1 MIDRPLTL
9 IIIDNDPIFRLGL
22 VQALSQIENI
32 RIIAEGDLETIFALT
47 LNPAPEIILIDPLF
61 DWSCCEILHSRYP
74 DSKIVLLTFPI
85 DSRQQLIARELGIA
99 GYIPK
104 GTNLEQFI
112 TILGQISRDETHD
125 VVPANITTFT
135 RPSLSSSH
143 WLITAGKTG
152 LNRIE
157 SELHLIDLHL
167 NQQSL
172 SGFDR
177 FYWQGRKR
185 ELLVA
190 LWLVRKLIPSNYQ
203 NLPLSTTTIAIN
215 NINQELPILIRERP
229 LCVSAVFES
238 TLAAMRSPLINKTNV
253 TFEIDILPDSR
264 KRELLYLVLDE
275 IRKNVDEMRY
285 LQISSGELTSRFN
298 LIISDIWEEVTRKFL
313 EINASVSDQISK
325 SRLNEIIL
333 EEREAIQTEILN
345 KIPFTLDLF
354 SYLLYENSLSIDGVE
369 YRANAPETI
378 ARAEI
383 LLQNLIHN
391 IANAVTVIILN
402 NFSES
407 ERIKQKLYR
416 AEFLVSRELAKVR
429 NELSW
434 KYRLQQYWQEPKDIF
449 ESQYQLFH
457 YVDGEIQS
465 LAIYSPRQEELDSLT
480 GIPWLVSIALEL
492 RDSLSP
498 RLRTFF
504 RVVGK
509 GVVYILI
516 QVIGRGIGLVIRGVL
531 QGVGNTWQEVKGK
544 KGS

>member
-9 IIIDNDPIFRLGL
+9 IIVDNDPIFRLGL

-32 RIIAEGDLETIFALT
+32 SIITEGDLETIFALT
-47 LNPAPEIILIDPLF
+47 LNPAPEIIIIDPLF
-61 DWSCCEILHSRYP
+61 DWSHCEILHSRYP
-74 DSKIVLLTFPI
+74 ESKIVLLTFPL

-112 TILGQISRDETHD
+112 TILGQISRDESHD
-125 VVPANITTFT
+125 VVPSPLTIAT
-135 RPSLSSSH
+135 RASLAPSH
-143 WLITAGKTG
+143 WLISAGKTG

-185 ELLVA
+185 ELLAA
-190 LWLVRKLIPSNYQ
+190 LWLVRKLIPLEGSYYNSASVT
-203 NLPLSTTTIAIN
+203 PPVIIN
-215 NINQELPILIRERP
+215 NIDRELPILSRERP

-238 TLAAMRSPLINKTNV
+238 TLAVIRSPLINKTNV
-253 TFEIDILPDSR
+253 TFEIDILQDSR
-264 KRELLYLVLDE
+264 KRELLYVVLDE

-285 LQISSGELTSRFN
+285 LQVSKGELTSRLN
-298 LIISDIWEEVTRKFL
+298 LIVSDIWQKATQKFL
-313 EINASVSDQISK
+313 EINALPSAKINEIK
-325 SRLNEIIL
+325 LNEIIQ

-345 KIPFTLDLF
+345 KIPFILDLF
-354 SYLLYENSLSIDGVE
+354 SYLLYEDSLTIDGVE

-402 NFSES
+402 NFSEY
-407 ERIKQKLYR
+407 EKVKQKLYR
-416 AEFLVSRELAKVR
+416 TEFLVSRELAKVR

-434 KYRLQQYWQEPKDIF
+434 KYRLQQYWQEPKYIF

-480 GIPWLVSIALEL
+480 GIAWLVSIALEL

-498 RLRTFF
+498 RLRAFF

-544 KGS
+544 K

>member
-1 MIDRPLTL
+1 VIDRPLTL

-22 VQALSQIENI
+22 VQALSRVENI
-32 RIIAEGDLETIFALT
+32 RIIAEGDLESIFALT
-47 LNPAPEIILIDPLF
+47 LNPPPEIIIIDPLF
-61 DWSCCEILHSRYP
+61 DWSCCQILHSRYP
-74 DSKIVLLTFPI
+74 GSKIVLLTFPI

-112 TILGQISRDETHD
+112 TILGQISRDETYD
-125 VVPANITTFT
+125 LSPSAIATVT
-135 RPSLSSSH
+135 RPILPSAH
-143 WLITAGKTG
+143 WLISTGQAG

-172 SGFDR
+172 SAFDR

-185 ELLVA
+185 ELLAA
-190 LWLVRKLIPSNYQ
+190 LWLVRKLTPVASNYQ
-203 NLPLSTTTIAIN
+203 NLPSSFPTIAIS
-215 NINQELPILIRERP
+215 NINQELPILSRERP

-238 TLAAMRSPLINKTNV
+238 TLAAIRSPLVNNTNIA
-253 TFEIDILPDSR
+253 FEIDVLQSSR
-264 KRELLYLVLDE
+264 QRELLYLILDE
-275 IRKNVDEMRY
+275 IRKTVDEMRY
-285 LQISSGELTSRFN
+285 LQISNSELKSRLN
-298 LIISDIWEEVTRKFL
+298 LIISQIWAEVTEEFL
-313 EINASVSDQISK
+313 EIQDLTSERINKIQLK
-325 SRLNEIIL
+325 EIIL
-333 EEREAIQTEILN
+333 EEKEAIQAEIIN
-345 KIPFTLDLF
+345 KIPFILDLF
-354 SYLLYENSLSIDGVE
+354 SYLVYENSLKIDGVE

-378 ARAEI
+378 ERAEI
-383 LLQNLIHN
+383 LLHNLIHN
-391 IANAVTVIILN
+391 IANAVTVVILN
-402 NFSES
+402 NFSEY
-407 ERIKQKLYR
+407 EKVKQQLYR
-416 AEFLVSRELAKVR
+416 PEFLSSRELAKIR

-434 KYRLQQYWQEPKDIF
+434 KYRRQQYWQEPKYIF

-457 YVDGEIQS
+457 YLGGKVESI
-465 LAIYSPRQEELDSLT
+465 AIYSPRQEELNTLT

-498 RLRTFF
+498 RLRAFF
-504 RVVGK
+504 RVIGK

-544 KGS
+544 K

>member
-32 RIIAEGDLETIFALT
+32 SIITEGDLETIFALT
-47 LNPAPEIILIDPLF
+47 LNPAPEIIIIDPLF
-61 DWSCCEILHSRYP
+61 DWSHCEILHSRYP
-74 DSKIVLLTFPI
+74 ESKIVLLTFPL

-112 TILGQISRDETHD
+112 TILGQISRDESHD
-125 VVPANITTFT
+125 VVPSPLTIAT
-135 RPSLSSSH
+135 RASLAPSH
-143 WLITAGKTG
+143 WLISAGKTG

-185 ELLVA
+185 ELLAA
-190 LWLVRKLIPSNYQ
+190 LWLVRKLIPLEGSYYNSASVT
-203 NLPLSTTTIAIN
+203 PPVIIN
-215 NINQELPILIRERP
+215 NIDRELPILSRERP

-238 TLAAMRSPLINKTNV
+238 TLAVIRSPLINKTNV
-253 TFEIDILPDSR
+253 TFEIDILQDSR
-264 KRELLYLVLDE
+264 KRELLYVVLDE

-285 LQISSGELTSRFN
+285 LQVSKGELTSRLN
-298 LIISDIWEEVTRKFL
+298 LIVSDIWQKATQKFL
-313 EINASVSDQISK
+313 EINALPSAKINEIK
-325 SRLNEIIL
+325 LNEIIQ

-345 KIPFTLDLF
+345 KIPFILDLF
-354 SYLLYENSLSIDGVE
+354 SYLLYEDSLTIDGVE

-402 NFSES
+402 NFSEY
-407 ERIKQKLYR
+407 EKVKQKLYR
-416 AEFLVSRELAKVR
+416 TEFLVSRELAKVR

-434 KYRLQQYWQEPKDIF
+434 KYRLQQYWQEPKYIF

-480 GIPWLVSIALEL
+480 GIAWLVSIALEL

-498 RLRTFF
+498 RLRAFF

-544 KGS
+544 K

>member
-1 MIDRPLTL
+1 VIDRPLTL

-32 RIIAEGDLETIFALT
+32 SIITEGDLETIFALT
-47 LNPAPEIILIDPLF
+47 LNPAPEIIIIDPLF
-61 DWSCCEILHSRYP
+61 DWSHCEILHSRYP
-74 DSKIVLLTFPI
+74 ESKIVLLTFPL

-112 TILGQISRDETHD
+112 TILGQISRDESHD
-125 VVPANITTFT
+125 VVPSPLTIAT
-135 RPSLSSSH
+135 RASLAPSH
-143 WLITAGKTG
+143 WLISAGKTG

-185 ELLVA
+185 ELLAA
-190 LWLVRKLIPSNYQ
+190 LWLVRKLIPLEGSYY
-203 NLPLSTTTIAIN
+203 NLASVTPPVIIN
-215 NINQELPILIRERP
+215 NIDRELPILSRERP

-238 TLAAMRSPLINKTNV
+238 TLAVIRSPLINKTNV
-253 TFEIDILPDSR
+253 TFEIDILQDSR
-264 KRELLYLVLDE
+264 KRELLYVVLDE

-285 LQISSGELTSRFN
+285 LQVSKGELTSRLN
-298 LIISDIWEEVTRKFL
+298 LIVSDIWQKATQKFL
-313 EINASVSDQISK
+313 EINALPSAKINEIK
-325 SRLNEIIL
+325 LNEIIQ

-345 KIPFTLDLF
+345 KIPFLLDLF
-354 SYLLYENSLSIDGVE
+354 SYLLYEDSLTIDGVE

-402 NFSES
+402 NFSEY
-407 ERIKQKLYR
+407 EKVKQKLYR
-416 AEFLVSRELAKVR
+416 TEFLVSRELAKVR

-434 KYRLQQYWQEPKDIF
+434 KYRLQQYWQEPKYIF

-480 GIPWLVSIALEL
+480 GIAWLVSIALEL

-498 RLRTFF
+498 RLRAFF

-544 KGS
+544 K